1 MGAKIS
7 GFTVSN
13 CAPYS
18 CFSLS
23 LFLSLSSPYPFLSLL
38 CSVLSPFLPSFL
50 PSFAAQIFALRSKNY
65 RESLEDDHPSLDG
78 SRPKAAPAAE
88 DGAETVSAELDGL
101 NARFG
106 SAAEGLAGRLR
117 RVGQTIQEK
126 EEEEE
131 EEKGEDRDDGGS
143 RRRPDVKVSAK
154 WLRGASL
161 IRHFNIIGLWIQLD

>member
-1 MGAKIS
+1 M
-7 GFTVSN
+7 
-13 CAPYS
+13 
-18 CFSLS
+18 
-23 LFLSLSSPYPFLSLL
+23 L
-38 CSVLSPFLPSFL
+38 CPVPLPSFL
-50 PSFAAQIFALRSKNY
+50 SSFAAQIFALRSKNY

-131 EEKGEDRDDGGS
+131 EKGEDRDDGGS